1 MGTLNNRAS
10 NRLADKTP
18 ISVAN
23 PIFEDVDDFA
33 LSNIKFNL
41 EELLARSKIGLRMV
55 MKYYF

>member
-1 MGTLNNRAS
+1 MTNLNNRAS
-10 NRLADKTP
+10 NRLASKTP

-23 PIFEDVDDFA
+23 PIFEDVDNFA

-41 EELLARSKIGLRMV
+41 DELLARSKIGLRVV